1 MKKYMSIA
9 LLAGALAMS
18 GCGSSN
24 GFNEVSGLQGNPGGG
39 VFIGPICLDDN
50 YATNQ
55 NATLTVNA
63 TNGVLANDTPNGG
76 TVTGFSATST
86 QGGTVAVNPDGSF
99 TYTPANNFTGG
110 DAFTYTVTNGFG
122 STTCTV
128 NITVNA
134 AVVVDGFFVDAA
146 TGNDATGSFTGGN
159 PFATIQGAV
168 TAAGTNQDIVVR
180 PGTYSGNV
188 TLLNGQRL
196 LGSGSVLAQGT
207 APRPVLNGGGITL
220 ADGNTVDYIRIQGT
234 PGDAIFGN
242 GVNGAT
248 ITNCEIAD
256 TTNNGSG
263 IQDDNA
269 TGTWTIEGN
278 AITNVA
284 SIGVLFR
291 GSSGDDLVAMAN
303 NNTITGS
310 GNGGVAFSYSG
321 TGTVRAQVTGNTM
334 TGTVITG
341 RTFEVNATDNAELCF
356 DITGNTNDDGY
367 SFARLPATAV
377 IQVEELNDLLSINS
391 GSAILD
397 NPSAP
402 MTFPA
407 VEVPDNHCMFGN

>member
-110 DAFTYTVTNGFG
+110 DAFTYTVSNGFG

-207 APRPVLNGGGITL
+207 APRPVINGGGITL

-256 TTNNGSG
+256 LTNNGSG
-263 IQDDNA
+263 IQDDRA
-269 TGTWTIEGN
+269 TGNWTITDN
-278 AITNVA
+278 VITEVD
-284 SIGVLFR
+284 SIGINLA
-291 GSSGDDLVAMAN
+291 GETGDNLVAMIQD
-303 NNTITGS
+303 NTITGS
-310 GNGGVAFSYSG
+310 RNGAIAFSFGG
-321 TGTVRAQVTGNTM
+321 TGSTVRAQVVGNTM
-334 TGTVITG
+334 TGTVNMG
-341 RTFEVNATDNAELCF
+341 ATFEVIAADTTDMCF
-356 DITGNTNDDGY
+356 DITGNTNDDIY
-367 SFARLPATAV
+367 SFLLSDATAT
-377 IQVEELNDLLSINS
+377 VEVEQFSQLTTINS
-391 GSAILD
+391 GSA
-397 NPSAP
+397 
-402 MTFPA
+402 T
-407 VEVPDNHCMFGN
+407 VEDPLFSVDEVANGTCGF